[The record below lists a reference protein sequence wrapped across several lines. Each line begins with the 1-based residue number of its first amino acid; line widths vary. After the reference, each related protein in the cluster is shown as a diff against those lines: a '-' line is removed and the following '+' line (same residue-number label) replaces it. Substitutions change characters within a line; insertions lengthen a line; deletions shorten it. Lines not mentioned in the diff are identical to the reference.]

1 MGGARYCRE
10 CSGFFRTISDT
21 RFANICVISARA
33 SVTPKAVLVAY
44 STRFNSV
51 FAQSQTPAKA
61 GSIPS
66 GGRLGDPKESAVKL
80 NGNAK
85 QLNLGT
91 RAEACLAGE
100 VRKCLA
106 TDRTVRRGKSVGK
119 IAILNGSR
127 PFLLALAPVHPFAL
141 VAERPRQRLISAV
154 DVLRLFETW
163 HLRYLSTMQ
172 RGPCSHL
179 SA

>member
-106 TDRTVRRGKSVGK
+106 TDRTVRREKRSA
-119 IAILNGSR
+119 IALSSSHRQACLTMSR
-127 PFLLALAPVHPFAL
+127 SRRAARL
-141 VAERPRQRLISAV
+141 RGCGGISPRTAGR
-154 DVLRLFETW
+154 
-163 HLRYLSTMQ
+163 
-172 RGPCSHL
+172 
-179 SA
+179 